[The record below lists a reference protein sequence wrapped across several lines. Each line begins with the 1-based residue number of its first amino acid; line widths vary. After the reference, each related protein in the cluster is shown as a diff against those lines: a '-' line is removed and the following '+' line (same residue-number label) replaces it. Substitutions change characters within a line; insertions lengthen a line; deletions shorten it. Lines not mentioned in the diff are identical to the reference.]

1 MSLKDQFLNYIQVE
15 KRFSKHTLI
24 AYEQDLD
31 QFTTFATIKTASDW
45 NEANHQLIRAW
56 MVDL

>member
-31 QFTTFATIKTASDW
+31 Q
-45 NEANHQLIRAW
+45 
-56 MVDL
+56 